1 MMRFAPAAW
10 FANQRLRT
18 KLVLFALA
26 LVVCVSVF
34 FYVYIPARISESASE
49 ALKAKGMVVAAMTA
63 ANVSPA
69 MVFDDTLQIR
79 SDLLNGGLSGDLV
92 YAVVSDTSGRIYV
105 AWGLD
110 QAEQAKFQQTPVAG
124 DMFEDSVLRL
134 RSPLKHLD
142 QQIGTLYLGFSN
154 ASVIDRVR
162 QARIRTFLVTLLVL
176 ISSMAVVVGVTTALT
191 HNLQRV
197 VITAQKVAQG
207 DLDQRVH
214 VTTRDDAGELGDAFN
229 LMLDRLGEYRN
240 ELADANRDLEVRV
253 ARRTKD
259 LAEEVEEHRKTEES
273 LRLSENRTRQVI
285 DLVPHFIFAKDISG
299 RFILAN
305 AAIAEAHGLTVEAML
320 GKRETD
326 FSAPDEVERFERD
339 DSEVI
344 NSGKRKIIHEETF
357 TRADG
362 KRRTLQTV
370 KIPFPFSEANIPAVL
385 GVSIDIT
392 DLKEYQEMLQSS
404 LREKEVMLK
413 EIHHRVKNNLQVIS
427 SLLSL
432 QSVSLTDPDFKE
444 MMLESQNRIRSMA
457 LVHERLYRSGTL
469 ASIDFS
475 DYLSYVTTQ
484 LMRTYYPIGVECIV
498 NAEPETLTVDDAVP
512 CGLIVNELV
521 SNSLKHAFR
530 GRESGV
536 LEVRFSVIDK
546 DTFELVVKDDGVG
559 FPEGINFSSLP
570 SMGMTLVTNLT
581 EQLQGKMELE
591 RGSGTLFRL
600 RFPRR
605 A

>member
-1 MMRFAPAAW
+1 MKRFAPVTW
-10 FANQRLRT
+10 LANQRLRT
-18 KLVLFALA
+18 KLVLSAVT
-26 LVVCVSVF
+26 LVVCVAVF
-34 FYVYIPARISESASE
+34 FYVYIPARISESASD

-79 SDLLNGGLSGDLV
+79 SDLLNARLSGDLV
-92 YAVVSDTSGRIYV
+92 YAVLCDTSGRLYV
-105 AWGLD
+105 TWRL
-110 QAEQAKFQQTPVAG
+110 EQARQAVYDETPVAG
-124 DMFEDSVLRL
+124 DLFDDSVLRL
-134 RSPLKHLD
+134 RSPLMHLD
-142 QQIGTLYLGFSN
+142 RQIGTLYLGFSN
-154 ASVIDRVR
+154 ASVINSVHE
-162 QARIRTFLVTLLVL
+162 ARLRTSLVTLLVL
-176 ISSMAVVVGVTTALT
+176 LTGVAVVVGVTTAVT
-191 HNLQRV
+191 RNLQHV
-197 VITAQKVAQG
+197 VLTAQKVAHG
-207 DLDQRVH
+207 DFNQRVN
-214 VTTRDDAGELGDAFN
+214 VTSRDDAGELGDAFN
-229 LMLDRLGEYRN
+229 VMLDRLGEYRN

-259 LAEEVEEHRKTEES
+259 LADAIEEHRKTEKS
-273 LRLSENRTRQVI
+273 LRLSQHRTRQVI
-285 DLVPHFIFAKDISG
+285 DLVPHFIFAKDIAG

-305 AAIAEAHGLTVEAML
+305 AAIAEAHGLTVEDMI

-326 FSAPDEVERFERD
+326 FSLPEEVARFESD
-339 DSEVI
+339 DYEVI
-344 NSGKRKIIHEETF
+344 QSGTRKIIHEEIF

-362 KRRTLQTV
+362 KRRILQTV
-370 KIPFPFSEANIPAVL
+370 KIPFAFSESNVPAVL

-392 DLKEYQEMLQSS
+392 DLKEYQEKLQTS

-432 QSVSLTDPDFKE
+432 QSVNLTDPDFKE

-484 LMRTYYPIGVECIV
+484 LMRTYYPVGVDCVV

-521 SNSLKHAFR
+521 SNALKHAFR

-536 LEVRFSVIDK
+536 LEVQFRAIDQE
-546 DTFELVVKDDGVG
+546 TFELVVKDDGVG
-559 FPEGINFSSLP
+559 FPEGVEFSSLQ

-581 EQLQGKMELE
+581 EQLQGKIELE
-591 RGSGTLFRL
+591 RGNGALFRL

>member
-1 MMRFAPAAW
+1 MNGISPVVW

-18 KLVLFALA
+18 KLVLSALA

-49 ALKAKGMVVAAMTA
+49 ALRAKGMVVAAMTA

-69 MVFDDTLQIR
+69 MVFEDTIQIR
-79 SDLLNGGLSGDLV
+79 SDLLNAQLSGDLV
-92 YAVVSDTSGRIYV
+92 YAVVCDTSGKLYV
-105 AWGLD
+105 SWQL
-110 QAEQAKFQQTPVAG
+110 EQANQSMFTRTPAAG
-124 DMFEDSVLRL
+124 DWFDDAVLRL

-142 QQIGTLYLGFSN
+142 REIGTLYLGFSN
-154 ASVIDRVR
+154 ASVVDRVR
-162 QARIRTFLVTLLVL
+162 EARLRTFLITMLVL
-176 ISSMAVVVGVTTALT
+176 LASVAIITGVTTALT
-191 HNLQRV
+191 RSLQRV
-197 VITAQKVAQG
+197 VVTAQKVAQG
-207 DLDQRVH
+207 DLEQRVG
-214 VTTRDDAGELGDAFN
+214 VTARDDAGELGEAFN

-253 ARRTKD
+253 GRRTKD
-259 LAEEVEEHRKTEES
+259 LADEVEEHRKTEES
-273 LRLSENRTRQVI
+273 LRLSEQRTRQVI

-305 AAIAEAHGLTVEAML
+305 AAIAHAHGLTVDAML

-326 FSAPDEVERFERD
+326 IASPDEVERFEHD

-344 NSGKRKIIHEETF
+344 KTGNQKIIHEETF

-362 KRRTLQTV
+362 KRRILQTV
-370 KIPFPFSEANIPAVL
+370 KIPFAFSESNITAVL

-392 DLKEYQEMLQSS
+392 DLKEYQEMLQAS

-432 QSVSLTDPDFKE
+432 QSVNIMDPDFKE

-484 LMRTYYPIGVECIV
+484 LMRTYYPVGVECIV

-530 GRESGV
+530 NRDSGV
-536 LEVRFSVIDK
+536 LEVQFRAIEN
-546 DTFELVVKDDGVG
+546 DTYELVVKDDGVG
-559 FPEGINFSSLP
+559 FPEGIDFASLP

-591 RGSGTLFRL
+591 RGNGTIFRL

-605 A
+605 P